1 MYEAVIFDLDG
12 TLIDSE
18 GVWFRMFFDMCAR
31 YGKTYTAE
39 IHGKQLGRSG
49 MATATS
55 ICTALDLPI
64 TPEEFH
70 AEEERLKPQY
80 FSEQVPAM
88 PGAVQLVRALK
99 NAGYVIGL
107 ATASPK
113 EYREQMLKGIG
124 IYDVF
129 SVFVSANEVPKPKP
143 APDIYLEA
151 AVRLGKNPDRCLA
164 VEDGLAG
171 VESALAASMS
181 VLGVVDRRF
190 NDNLAG
196 ATRVIDSF
204 ESISLDEI
212 RILSEVNS

>member
-18 GVWFRMFFDMCAR
+18 GVWFRLYFDMCAR
-31 YGKTYTAE
+31 YGKTYTVE

-49 MATATS
+49 EASAKL
-55 ICTALDLPI
+55 ICVALDLPI

-70 AEEERLKPQY
+70 AEEKRLQPQY
-80 FSEQVPAM
+80 FAEQIPAM
-88 PGAVQLVRALK
+88 PGAIDLVRALK
-99 NAGYVIGL
+99 GAGYTLGL

-113 EYREQMLKGIG
+113 DYREQMLKGIG

-129 SVFVSANEVPKPKP
+129 SAFVSANEVARPKP

-151 AVRLGKNPDRCLA
+151 AARLGKNPDRCLA

-171 VESALAASMS
+171 VESSLAARMS

-190 NDNLAG
+190 NNGLIG
-196 ATRVIDSF
+196 ATRVIDSL
-204 ESISLDEI
+204 ENISLDDI
-212 RILSEVNS
+212 RALSEVTS

>member
-12 TLIDSE
+12 TLVDSE
-18 GVWFRMFFDMCAR
+18 RVWFQMFFDLCAR

-49 MATATS
+49 GASAKL
-55 ICTALDLPI
+55 ICEALGLPI

-70 AEEERLKPQY
+70 AEAKRVKPQY
-80 FSEQVPAM
+80 FSEQIPAM
-88 PGAVQLVRALK
+88 PGAVEFVRALK
-99 NAGYVIGL
+99 SAGYVIGL

-113 EYREQMLKGIG
+113 DYREQMLKGIG
-124 IYDVF
+124 IYDAF
-129 SVFVSANEVPKPKP
+129 SVFVSAEEVANPKP

-151 AVRLGKNPDRCLA
+151 ALRLGKSPDRCLA

-171 VESALAASMS
+171 VESALAARMS
-181 VLGVVDRRF
+181 VLGVVDSRF

-196 ATRVIDSF
+196 ATRVIDSL
-204 ESISLDEI
+204 ENISLDEL
-212 RILSEVNS
+212 RVLSELTS